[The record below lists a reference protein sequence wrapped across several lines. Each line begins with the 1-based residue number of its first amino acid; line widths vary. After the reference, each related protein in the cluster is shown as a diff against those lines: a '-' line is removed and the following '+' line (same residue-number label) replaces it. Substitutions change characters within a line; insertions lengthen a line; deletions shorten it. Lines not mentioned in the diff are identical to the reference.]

1 MSDLYS
7 EVIVKKK
14 KTAKDT
20 LCKAGLIILT
30 VLAVFSAL
38 IGLLGLISLLILVAV
53 GVLDYFIWP
62 TLDVEYEYL
71 YVNGELD
78 VDKIM
83 SKQKRKR
90 VYSCDLKKLELMAP
104 SNSHELDYQK
114 NNKNIQVLDF
124 SSMDE
129 NAKTYTAIIPG
140 EKGTQMLIFE
150 PNETMVKDLKNK
162 KPREVKLY

>member
-1 MSDLYS
+1 MSDLYT
-7 EVIVKKK
+7 EVIVKRK

-20 LCKAGLIILT
+20 LCKAGLVVLT
-30 VLAVFSAL
+30 VLAVLGAF
-38 IGLLGLISLLILVAV
+38 IGFLGLISLLILFAV
-53 GVLDYFIWP
+53 GLLDYFVWP

-78 VDKIM
+78 IDKIM
-83 SKQKRKR
+83 SRQKRKR

-114 NNKNIQVLDF
+114 NNKNLQRLDF
-124 SSMDE
+124 SSMEAD
-129 NAKTYTAIIPG
+129 AKTYTAILPG

-150 PNETMVKDLKNK
+150 PNETIVKDLKNR